1 MKKNSAFMLRS
12 GNKPSIAK
20 LMGVS
25 PIKDEEIREKEKKVE
40 DKEDEPVKP
49 KYSDRELGEY
59 AMELGYGPVK
69 TPVGPVAKSYAE
81 ASGGSSK
88 K

>member
-25 PIKDEEIREKEKKVE
+25 PIKDEKVKGSEPEPEPAEEKEPA
-40 DKEDEPVKP
+40 KEDEPDKP
-49 KYSDRELGEY
+49 KYTDRETIEY
-59 AMELGYGPVK
+59 VMKLGYGPRK
-69 TPVGPVAKSYAE
+69 IPVGPRQK
-81 ASGGSSK
+81 
-88 K
+88 

>member
-25 PIKDEEIREKEKKVE
+25 PIKDEKVK
-40 DKEDEPVKP
+40 DTDKP
-49 KYSDRELGEY
+49 KYSDRELREY